1 MPFNN
6 MPSFKSILANLVDE
20 LNKFLLIILFILII
34 ITIFIRTFILDLLK
48 FIILGIIIFRLVS
61 KNKYSRDK
69 ENKKYLC
76 IKKSLLKPFNNIIRN
91 FKDRDLYVYKRC
103 SKCKTTLKLPLPD
116 KRGIHH
122 AKCPKCKRRVTLFIL
137 RKVKVEVIK
146 KKKDK

>member
-1 MPFNN
+1 

-20 LNKFLLIILFILII
+20 LNRFLLIILLILII

-61 KNKYSRDK
+61 KNKYNRDN
-69 ENKKYLC
+69 ENKKYLS

-122 AKCPKCKRRVTLFIL
+122 AKCTKCKRRVTLFTL

>member
-20 LNKFLLIILFILII
+20 LNRFLLIILLILII
-34 ITIFIRTFILDLLK
+34 ITMFIRTFILDLLK

-69 ENKKYLC
+69 ENKKYLS

-116 KRGIHH
+116 KRGIHY
-122 AKCPKCKRRVTLFIL
+122 AKCPKCKRRVTLFTL